1 MMVELAKWLE
11 GGGAVMYLLLL
22 GFLPLVLVTGLVHLI
37 AARRWSLGWLTL
49 VLAITLVTGAI
60 TTQAHRS
67 RVREVLGTAYP
78 QEKLQLAIAGYRE
91 ANRPLRFSLLIVVAG
106 LLPFTAGEIRRARR
120 QSK

>member
-22 GFLPLVLVTGLVHLI
+22 GLMPMVLMTGLLHLI
-37 AARRWSLGWLTL
+37 AARRWSLAWLTL
-49 VLAITLVTGAI
+49 GLVLTFATGAI

-67 RVREVLGTAYP
+67 RVREALAMAYP

-91 ANRPLRFSLLIVVAG
+91 ANRPLRFALLIVVAG